1 MKKILFL
8 TTLLGFSTA
17 SHADLHLEFK
27 NVNNINNNGNN
38 SNSSR
43 VYVCTLQ
50 PFRDVFADVGVTE
63 DMARYKVQRRCEK
76 SQGEGSI
83 FCKAKEAKCVESSI
97 FSEGDTGRYK
107 GKGVSIYS
115 QNYQMGES
123 VKITHDIPNL
133 GDYNFD
139 NKMSSY
145 DIPMGWSVRFYKGV
159 NYSGVYY
166 TRNSGDGNATGF
178 DNQISSIKIL
188 STF

>member
-27 NVNNINNNGNN
+27 NVNNLNNNNGSN

-63 DMARYKVQRRCEK
+63 DMARYKVQHRCEK
-76 SQGEGSI
+76 SQGDGSI
-83 FCKAKEAKCVESSI
+83 FCKTKEAKCVESSLI
-97 FSEGDTGRYK
+97 SGGDMGRHN
-107 GKGVSIYS
+107 GVSIYS
-115 QNYQMGES
+115 QNYQMGAS

-139 NKMSSY
+139 NRMSSY
-145 DIPMGWSVRFYKGV
+145 DIPAGWTVRFYEGL
-159 NYSGVYY
+159 NYMSDYY
-166 TRNSGDGNATGF
+166 TRKGGEDNATGF
-178 DNQISSIKIL
+178 DNKVSSIKIL